1 MMRVR
6 VDGLIDDSPHDW
18 TGVYVA
24 KEK

>member
-6 VDGLIDDSPHDW
+6 VDGLIDDSPPDW

-24 KEK
+24 QEK